1 MLTAF
6 FVLLD
11 DLDIDFHIKKCKGK
25 IIGNGS
31 TTYDDAVLDLIG
43 LEADLAE
50 KACCIQR
57 GSQDGNHITV
67 VDDVITA
74 GNGYIVR
81 TLDSADKDIAAESVG
96 NLRYTHSV
104 KLKFRKNLEFKK
116 LYTATCKGVDLDC

>member
-11 DLDIDFHIKKCKGK
+11 DLDTDLHVKKSAGK
-25 IIGNGS
+25 IKGNGS

-43 LEADLAE
+43 LKSDLAE

-81 TLDSADKDIAAESVG
+81 TLDSADKDIAAESVRDLG
-96 NLRYTHSV
+96 YAHSV
-104 KLKFRKNLEFKK
+104 QFKFRKNFEFKK
-116 LYTATCKGVDLDC
+116 FYTATCKGIDLYC